1 MIQKWQPLLLL
12 TVFKY
17 LTGLSFLVIQHVEQ
31 EAQLTG
37 QTELT
42 LTEVTQ
48 ENAAQGLNVIQH
60 LQTRE
65 VIQRGLRRTQLRG
78 SIKQS
83 TYKQGRSLRNKGR
96 YNKRKHNLEN
106 VYIQQRTMG
115 HVQKIQMGKMFKT
128 LLTQTRIKLHS
139 AS

>member
-1 MIQKWQPLLLL
+1 MLAII
-12 TVFKY
+12 VIDCFKY

-37 QTELT
+37 QTELA

-65 VIQRGLRRTQLRG
+65 I
-78 SIKQS
+78 I
-83 TYKQGRSLRNKGR
+83 
-96 YNKRKHNLEN
+96 HN
-106 VYIQQRTMG
+106 
-115 HVQKIQMGKMFKT
+115 
-128 LLTQTRIKLHS
+128 
-139 AS
+139 